1 MDRENADTW
10 ILRTPVYKLHVGTI
24 GGFWKQS
31 ILSATRLRTTAKTCV
46 DLPLSLSIFGCVG
59 WVLEHVL
66 ASSKIWKIHH
76 IYIYISF
83 VGKPWIHVDLLEGIC
98 LPRWYRSFFV
108 PWDPII
114 SICFLVSSY
123 LIFGTP
129 MVPCPDHIL
138 FSNPKWVCPR
148 LRFSPKSSGSKA
160 HASHEHRC
168 IGAYH
173 IPFRIDSNMSP
184 TLLKKP

>member
-1 MDRENADTW
+1 MCRLALVVVN
-10 ILRTPVYKLHVGTI
+10 
-24 GGFWKQS
+24 FWMCRMS
-31 ILSATRLRTTAKTCV
+31 FGTCV
-46 DLPLSLSIFGCVG
+46 TLQNN
-59 WVLEHVL
+59 LENPP
-66 ASSKIWKIHH
+66 
-76 IYIYISF
+76 YISS